1 MERWNGSRVPM
12 KPSEWPARK
21 GSDVGSAMIVD
32 FDEECFT
39 AMLFLSEQDE
49 IVARMLSVDDSSGCH
64 VAEGLVM
71 RCSVAVNSGLW
82 TCYVF
87 LVKGF
92 CLCLSQATS
101 SGL

>member
-1 MERWNGSRVPM
+1 MFYWYVVSL
-12 KPSEWPARK
+12 
-21 GSDVGSAMIVD
+21 
-32 FDEECFT
+32 EE
-39 AMLFLSEQDE
+39 DE

-101 SGL
+101 SGLHREVGTSHKVMDASD